1 MSEAATGPG
10 FWRRFSARALT
21 IVGVILVV
29 VTILAG
35 YLRWQ
40 VFDQKTFETT
50 AEQLIADDV
59 IRNRVADRTAEVLLD
74 NVDVEQLIADK
85 LPPDQQAL
93 AAPLAASFAVGA
105 SRFTEALYA
114 RPRFQDLWVA
124 AASET
129 QQQVEKILDD
139 DRRLLKTVDGK
150 LVLDLRPIVI
160 QVGDQVA
167 IIGRAASVI
176 PPDRAVIKIVDA
188 DKLETAQDATA
199 LFKSIAPWIWVV
211 ALACFALA
219 IWLAAGRRRIEI
231 RAIAIGLIV
240 AGFVVLII
248 RALAGRYLVND
259 VVPREEGK
267 QAAQHAWD
275 IITQL
280 LADGA
285 WSAILLGVV
294 FLAGVIIAGPSRL
307 GRRARDVLSPVF
319 ENRWLLYASL
329 AGFLLLLAWWN
340 PIAQTGRLLYM
351 AVFAGLLVAGA
362 EGLLHVVH
370 REAAAEGTAKPPPP
384 PTPPADAT
392 AG

>member
-1 MSEAATGPG
+1 MSDSSGPG
-10 FWRRFSARALT
+10 FGRKFAARTLT
-21 IVGVILVV
+21 VVGVILIV

-40 VFDQKTFETT
+40 VFDQETFETT

-59 IRNRVADRTAEVLLD
+59 IRDRVADRTAEILLE

-85 LPPDQQAL
+85 LPEGQQAL
-93 AAPLAASFAVGA
+93 AGPLAASFAVGA
-105 SRFTEALYA
+105 SRFTEALYS
-114 RPRFQDLWVA
+114 RPRVQDLWVA
-124 AASET
+124 TASQT

-139 DRRLLKTVDGK
+139 DLRLVSTVDGQI
-150 LVLDLRPIVI
+150 VLDLRPIVI
-160 QVGDQVA
+160 EVGDKVA
-167 IIGRAASVI
+167 IIGKAASVI
-176 PPDRAVIKIVDA
+176 PSDKAVIKIVDA
-188 DKLETAQDATA
+188 DKLETAQDLTA

-211 ALACFALA
+211 AFLCFAGA
-219 IWLAAGRRRIEI
+219 IWLAVGRRRIEI

-240 AGFVVLII
+240 AGFVVLLL

-267 QAAQHAWD
+267 EAAQHAWD

-285 WSAILLGVV
+285 WAAILIGVV
-294 FLAGVIIAGPSRL
+294 FLAGVIVAGPSRL
-307 GRRARDVLSPVF
+307 GGRAREFLNPVF
-319 ENRWLLYASL
+319 ESRPLMYASL

-362 EGLLHVVH
+362 EGLRRVV
-370 REAAAEGTAKPPPP
+370 RGEGASTGAPAPPPP
-384 PTPPADAT
+384 PAPA
-392 AG
+392 G